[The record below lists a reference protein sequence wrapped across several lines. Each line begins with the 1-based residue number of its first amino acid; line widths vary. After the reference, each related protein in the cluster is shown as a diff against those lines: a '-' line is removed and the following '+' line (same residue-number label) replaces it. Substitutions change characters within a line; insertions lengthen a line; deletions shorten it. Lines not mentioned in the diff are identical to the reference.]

1 MHLVFMVAW
10 LVWAVALFAFPLEP
24 TRAEEQ
30 ETTAPRHS
38 TKKSRARSR
47 PRPREAA
54 PSREAEREASRRLDE
69 LITRQYLRDAGRR

>member
-10 LVWAVALFAFPLEP
+10 LVWAVALFAFSLEP
-24 TRAEEQ
+24 TRAEQ
-30 ETTAPRHS
+30 ETTAPQHS
-38 TKKSRARSR
+38 TKSRARSR